1 MAASSIDRG
10 AEDGASHNFNNPGNQ
25 AGPPKLPVATG
36 SVMLYSSKWLVAKG
50 LILLMS
56 TVAAPVGVSSAVRS
70 VVSAADKTGGAKAA
84 TMNSSLLSAD
94 SRPVIEATLPVVGE
108 HLGEISEVLYRHLF
122 DGLPSFASDLFNRSN
137 QESGEQQKA
146 LAGSIAAF
154 ATLLVTEDAPPVD
167 QVMSRIAAKH
177 ASLGVVRAHYDL
189 VHRALFRAI
198 ADVLGDAV
206 TPEVAAAWDEVY
218 WLMADS
224 LMSQEASVYDRAG
237 VPDGRVWHVLTVV
250 DRREDAPGV
259 WTFTLAGGE
268 GVPMANYAAG
278 QYISVA
284 MIADDGARQIR
295 QYTVMSGDAPDTW
308 EITVEPMPGGL
319 VSNKLIADAGIGYPL
334 VVSIPSGTPY
344 PIPSDNPVVLGSS
357 GVGSALTVAIL
368 QEMISVGDTRPV
380 YVVHVDQ
387 DEASFAHR
395 SRIAALLEAYPGESS
410 LETYYVQDA
419 EQAVPILRDR
429 EWYCGA
435 EVYLCGSPRF
445 MRQVRR
451 VAVIKGIAPENVHY
465 EVFTPDSWLGF
476 D

>member
-1 MAASSIDRG
+1 
-10 AEDGASHNFNNPGNQ
+10 
-25 AGPPKLPVATG
+25 
-36 SVMLYSSKWLVAKG
+36 
-50 LILLMS
+50 MS
-56 TVAAPVGVSSAVRS
+56 TVAAPVGVSSVVRS
-70 VVSAADKTGGAKAA
+70 AIAGADEAGGAKVA
-84 TMNSSLLSAD
+84 TLNSSRLSAD
-94 SRPVIEATLPVVGE
+94 SLPIIRATLPVVGE
-108 HLGEISEVLYRHLF
+108 RLGEISEVLYRHLF

-137 QESGEQQKA
+137 QENGEQQKA

-154 ATLLVTEDAPPVD
+154 ATLLVTEDATPVD
-167 QVMSRIAAKH
+167 RVMSRIAAKH
-177 ASLGVVRAHYDL
+177 ASVGIVRAHYDL

-198 ADVLGDAV
+198 ADVLGDVV

-224 LMSQEASVYDRAG
+224 LIAQEASVYGTVG
-237 VPDGRVWHVLTVV
+237 VPAGRVWHVLTVV
-250 DRREDAPGV
+250 GRREVAPGV

-268 GVPMANYAAG
+268 GTPMTNYAAG
-278 QYISVA
+278 QYVSVA
-284 MIADDGARQIR
+284 MIDENGARQIR

-319 VSNKLIADAGIGYPL
+319 VSNRLIAVAEIGYPL
-334 VVSIPSGTPY
+334 VVSIPAGAAY
-344 PIPSDNPVVLGSS
+344 PVPSDNPVVLGSS

-368 QEMISVGDTRPV
+368 QQMISVGETRPV

-387 DEASFAHR
+387 DEVSFAHR
-395 SRIAALLEAYPGESS
+395 SRIRDLLEAYPGESS
-410 LETYYVQDA
+410 LETYYVQDP
-419 EQAVPILRDR
+419 EQAVSLLRDR
-429 EWYCGA
+429 EWYAGA

-451 VAVIKGIAPENVHY
+451 VAVVKGIAPENIHY

>member
-1 MAASSIDRG
+1 
-10 AEDGASHNFNNPGNQ
+10 
-25 AGPPKLPVATG
+25 
-36 SVMLYSSKWLVAKG
+36 MLYSKPVG
-50 LILLMS
+50 RERFDFLMF
-56 TVAAPVGVSSAVRS
+56 TEAAAVGVSNVVRS
-70 VVSAADKTGGAKAA
+70 ATPGAGEIGGDKVSRP
-84 TMNSSLLSAD
+84 NSSLLSPD
-94 SRPVIEATLPVVGE
+94 SLPIIEATLPVVGE
-108 HLGEISEVLYRHLF
+108 RLGEISQVLYRYLF

-137 QESGEQQKA
+137 QENGEQQKA

-177 ASLGVVRAHYDL
+177 ASLGIVRAHYDL
-189 VHRALFRAI
+189 VHRALFKAI

-224 LMSQEASVYDRAG
+224 LVAQEATRYEQAG
-237 VPDGRVWHVLTVV
+237 VAAGSVWHVLTVV
-250 DRREDAPGV
+250 GRREVAPGV
-259 WTFTLAGGE
+259 WTFTLAGGKDS
-268 GVPMANYAAG
+268 PMVNWAAG
-278 QYISVA
+278 QYVSVA
-284 MIADDGARQIR
+284 VIAEGGARQIR
-295 QYTVMSGDAPDTW
+295 QYTVMSGDDPDTW

-344 PIPSDNPVVLGSS
+344 PVPGDNPVVLCSS
-357 GVGSALTVAIL
+357 GVGSALTVAVL
-368 QEMISVGDTRPV
+368 QKMISLRETRPV
-380 YVVHVDQ
+380 YVLHVDR

-395 SRIAALLEAYPGESS
+395 IRIRDLLEAYRGESS
-410 LETYYVQDA
+410 LENYYVEDP
-419 EQAVPILRDR
+419 EGIVPILRDR
-429 EWYCGA
+429 EWYGGA

-445 MRQVRR
+445 MRKVRR
-451 VAVIKGIAPENVHY
+451 LAVVKGVAPENIHY